1 MRKDRKM
8 FEGAFV
14 QLNMSNAENVVKDLS
29 ESYLMLL
36 RNEKVYDGNMQLL
49 ARYNAETNLI

>member
-1 MRKDRKM
+1 M

-36 RNEKVYDGNMQLL
+36 RNEKVYDGNM
-49 ARYNAETNLI
+49 

>member
-36 RNEKVYDGNMQLL
+36 RNEKVNDGNM
-49 ARYNAETNLI
+49 